1 MKIIPAIFLQNGH
14 VVSLY
19 KGNENDQ
26 KKVYPKSAKN
36 YAEFFAKKG
45 ADIIEVIDLD
55 GKNREK
61 IHEIREVFDGE
72 LWWGGQIREIQEV
85 ESLFA
90 YGASKVILGEG
101 AKEIYS
107 EALEKFGAEKLLAG
121 IKFRNDPDAPDK
133 CAELSAIGFTDI
145 IVKDLEADGTLYH
158 PNFDQIEKCVIFSKA
173 RIYSSGGVAQYD
185 HIEYLKQAGASGAV
199 IGRALYE
206 NALDLKRLI
215 DRSES

>member
-36 YAEFFAKKG
+36 YAELFAKKG
-45 ADIIEVIDLD
+45 AKVLQVIDLD
-55 GKNREK
+55 GKNRDR
-61 IHEIREVFDGE
+61 IHEIREVFSGE
-72 LWWGGQIREIQEV
+72 LWWGGHIRTMQEL

-90 YGASKVILGEG
+90 DGASKIILGEG
-101 AKEIYS
+101 AAEIYS
-107 EALEKFGAEKLLAG
+107 QALEKYGSEKLIAG

-158 PNFDQIEKCVIFSKA
+158 PNFDQIEKCALFSKA

-185 HIEYLKQAGASGAV
+185 HINYLKQANASGAV

-206 NALDLKRLI
+206 NALDLKQLI
-215 DRSES
+215 ERFES